1 VEVESTDVSSAF
13 INHPERYHVQAA
25 ACDTDAHR
33 ARYKSP
39 GPAYVRS
46 TRTVGQARRQA
57 RIGFRSEGTTI
68 TDAGDSIP
76 NSRDLHPRPSS
87 HDSNV
92 SAKRK
97 RDDETSQNEK
107 NPRAID
113 PRLDMPALR
122 DIVLIP
128 EAKIDHKK
136 IRTVEPMASAQELTN
151 FFGDLF
157 PSSSKAL
164 TVYDKSQTK
173 KLPKQAKVDKPKFD
187 WKDHK
192 SIKNPKWYGSS
203 LRLCA
208 SRDKDPIPT
217 YISNSVLQIRPIF
230 RAIESVNFNP
240 VEIETEHIQHV
251 DMVLSPS
258 TGVIFTSLAKLPMN
272 HTKLLNQIKGAA
284 FNFTRVVVVM
294 EVMPYRLFK
303 DPKSLAECTPLD
315 ENIVKGLSTF
325 KRAVEGSINNGEGL
339 IGTAEILY
347 AINGAGEVASVL
359 RGISIKLDN
368 ESLRICK
375 GETLGVWQDKSWVH
389 KPVVSTQSRK
399 SLMKQDKTEEE
410 DLLAAGF
417 NLYSAHFILQLCGSF
432 AAFAEG
438 LTAKERLDKFGP
450 VVGPKVVVSSFSCQW
465 YEDG

>member
-1 VEVESTDVSSAF
+1 MEVESTDISSAF
-13 INHPERYHVQAA
+13 IDHPERYHVQAA

-39 GPAYVRS
+39 STAQSRS
-46 TRTVGQARRQA
+46 TRTVGQSRRQA
-57 RIGFRSEGTTI
+57 RIPIRFKGATD

-76 NSRDLHPRPSS
+76 KSRDLHPRPSS
-87 HDSNV
+87 HDCNL

-97 RDDETSQNEK
+97 RDDEPSQNEK
-107 NPRAID
+107 HPPGID

-122 DIVLIP
+122 DIVLVP

-151 FFGDLF
+151 FFADLF
-157 PSSSKAL
+157 HPNSKAL

-173 KLPKQAKVDKPKFD
+173 KPVPKQAKVDKPKSD

-192 SIKNPKWYGSS
+192 SIKNPKWYASS

-208 SRDKDPIPT
+208 SRDQDPMPT
-217 YISNSVLQIRPIF
+217 YISNAVLQIRPIF
-230 RAIESVNFNP
+230 RAIESMNFDP
-240 VEIETEHIQHV
+240 VEIESEHIQHV
-251 DMVLSPS
+251 DMILSPS
-258 TGVIFTSLAKLPMN
+258 TGVIFTSLAKLPLN
-272 HTKLLNQIKGAA
+272 HTKLLEQIKGAA
-284 FNFTRVVVVM
+284 FHFTRVVVVM

-315 ENIVKGLSTF
+315 EDIVKGLSTF
-325 KRAVEGSINNGEGL
+325 KRAVEGSVNNGDGL
-339 IGTAEILY
+339 IGTAEIIY

-368 ESLRICK
+368 ELLRICK

-389 KPVVSTQSRK
+389 KTVVSTQSRK
-399 SLMKQDKTEEE
+399 RLMK
-410 DLLAAGF
+410 
-417 NLYSAHFILQLCGSF
+417 
-432 AAFAEG
+432 
-438 LTAKERLDKFGP
+438 
-450 VVGPKVVVSSFSCQW
+450 
-465 YEDG
+465 

>member
-1 VEVESTDVSSAF
+1 VEVESTDASSAF
-13 INHPERYHVQAA
+13 INHPQRYHVQAA

-33 ARYKSP
+33 ARHESP
-39 GPAYVRS
+39 GPAHVRS
-46 TRTVGQARRQA
+46 TCTVGQARRLA
-57 RIGFRSEGTTI
+57 RIPIRSEVLIDTDVVGT
-68 TDAGDSIP
+68 
-76 NSRDLHPRPSS
+76 
-87 HDSNV
+87 DSNAPTHNPNR
-92 SAKRK
+92 SSKRK
-97 RDDETSQNEK
+97 RDDESAQDTKPQ
-107 NPRAID
+107 PAID

-151 FFGDLF
+151 FFADILH
-157 PSSSKAL
+157 PDSKAL
-164 TVYDKSQTK
+164 TVYDKSQSK
-173 KLPKQAKVDKPKFD
+173 KQGHQQVKADKPKFD

-192 SIKNPKWYGSS
+192 SIKNPKWYASS

-208 SRDKDPIPT
+208 SREKDPIPT

-240 VEIETEHIQHV
+240 VEIESEHIQHV
-251 DMVLSPS
+251 DMILSPS

-284 FNFTRVVVVM
+284 FYFPRVVVVM

-315 ENIVKGLSTF
+315 EDIVKGLSTF
-325 KRAVEGSINNGEGL
+325 KRAVEVSINNGEGL
-339 IGTAEILY
+339 IGTTEIIY

-368 ESLRICK
+368 ELLKKCE
-375 GETLGVWQDKSWVH
+375 GETLGLWQDKSWVH
-389 KPVVSTQSRK
+389 KLVVSTPSIKRLTNK
-399 SLMKQDKTEEE
+399 DKTEEE
-410 DLLAAGF
+410 YLVAAGF
-417 NLYSAHFILQLCGSF
+417 NLYSAHLILQLCGSF
-432 AAFAEG
+432 AGFAVG
-438 LTAKERLDKFGP
+438 LTAKERLEKFGP
-450 VVGPKVVVSSFSCQW
+450 VVGPKVVVSFQFNDSL
-465 YEDG
+465 